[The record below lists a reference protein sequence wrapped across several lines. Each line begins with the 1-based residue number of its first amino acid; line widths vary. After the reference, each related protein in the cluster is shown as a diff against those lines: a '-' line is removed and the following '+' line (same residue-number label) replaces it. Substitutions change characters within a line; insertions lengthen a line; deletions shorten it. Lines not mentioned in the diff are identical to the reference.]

1 MRLILVGFV
10 AGTLFA
16 MTLLGGVYAWDRDG
30 GFMSQT
36 QRDMILQQQQML
48 QQQQQIERLNP
59 QNRHDRPC

>member
-1 MRLILVGFV
+1 MKLILVGFV

-16 MTLLGGVYAWDRDG
+16 MTLLSGVYAWDRDG

-48 QQQQQIERLNP
+48 QQQEQMDRLNP
-59 QNRHDRPC
+59 QSRHNAPC